1 MICIEPSMNYFFGKC
16 IECSTATKLINE
28 SEKIFEENFIDEIT
42 YRQWTNVD
50 RSTLQLMISPVDEF
64 LEKLKTDLEKLL
76 LHSYLVKKQ
85 NAFMNK
91 QKKRIDRKRVHCRL
105 RYF

>member
-1 MICIEPSMNYFFGKC
+1 M
-16 IECSTATKLINE
+16 
-28 SEKIFEENFIDEIT
+28 
-42 YRQWTNVD
+42 QWTNVD

-85 NAFMNK
+85 NEFMNNDK
-91 QKKRIDRKRVHCRL
+91 MS
-105 RYF
+105 